1 MFEPLLWRRFLRYRW
16 DTRGARRPRHE
27 AACTFPWDHR
37 RLSSSGASCHQVQA
51 SSGFQV
57 STASSEVHTSGFR
70 DAGIVRHAHEPC
82 GYRRAGCTTGVV
94 GTSWKATGD
103 KRDLPKAAASVRL
116 DGEDAS
122 GELQNG
128 R

>member
-1 MFEPLLWRRFLRYRW
+1 MFETLLWRQFLRSRW
-16 DTRGARRPRHE
+16 EARRAHRRRRV
-27 AACTFPWDHR
+27 AACTFAWGHP
-37 RLSSSGASCHQVQA
+37 RLSSSGASCRQVQA
-51 SSGFQV
+51 SSGFQAP
-57 STASSEVHTSGFR
+57 TASSEAHTSGFR

-103 KRDLPKAAASVRL
+103 KRNLPKAAASVRL

-122 GELQNG
+122 GELQDG